1 MLTGMHWCAKNM
13 NMEIKLRKELEVED
27 KEFEGWVQGGDS
39 ISTMK
44 QNILS
49 RINDGGRYKVFQ
61 IK

>member
-1 MLTGMHWCAKNM
+1 
-13 NMEIKLRKELEVED
+13 MEIKFRKELEVQD

-44 QNILS
+44 QTMLS
-49 RINDGGRYKVFQ
+49 RINAGGRYKVFQ